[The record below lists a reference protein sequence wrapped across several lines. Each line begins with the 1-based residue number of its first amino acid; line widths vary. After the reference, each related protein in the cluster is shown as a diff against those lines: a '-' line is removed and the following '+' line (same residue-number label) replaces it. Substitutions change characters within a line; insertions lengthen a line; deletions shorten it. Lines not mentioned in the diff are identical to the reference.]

1 MSHNPFQS
9 LPNWI
14 QLGAFSLA
22 VNAGMINVLG
32 LLTLLHQSVSHMTG
46 NISILAMD
54 IVTGNIDHI
63 LFLTCILI
71 CYVLGSFYS
80 GFILGNANFQ
90 LGRRYGLPLMLVAL
104 SIFLCWVFLPYFPR
118 YALLWA
124 SCAMG
129 IQNAMVSHYKGTII
143 RTTHLSGVLTDLGLA
158 FGYIAR
164 GLKVDIR
171 RIILHFLLL
180 FGFFVGGLIASIIYP
195 YWGLQSFLFPV
206 ALTLCMSVVYWI
218 IYFRVRGTPYQE
230 HDPS

>member
-1 MSHNPFQS
+1 MSNNPFQS

-14 QLGAFSLA
+14 QLGAFFLA
-22 VNAGMINVLG
+22 TNAGMINVMG

-54 IVTGNIDHI
+54 TINGNIDHI
-63 LFLTCILI
+63 LFLSCILV

-80 GFILGNANFQ
+80 GFILGNATFQ
-90 LGRRYGLPLMLVAL
+90 LGRRYGLPLTLVAIC
-104 SIFLCWVFLPYFPR
+104 IFLCWLFLPYFPR

-129 IQNAMVSHYKGTII
+129 MQNAMVSHYKGTII

-164 GLKVDIR
+164 GLQVESRRIFLHLVLVLGFFLGGLVAAFIYPIFLLHSFLLPVALILCMSIVYWVIYFHFRSDIR
-171 RIILHFLLL
+171 R
-180 FGFFVGGLIASIIYP
+180 
-195 YWGLQSFLFPV
+195 
-206 ALTLCMSVVYWI
+206 
-218 IYFRVRGTPYQE
+218 E
-230 HDPS
+230 NDPS

>member
-1 MSHNPFQS
+1 MSIHPLQN

-14 QLGAFSLA
+14 QFGAFSLA

-54 IVTGNIDHI
+54 IINGDIDHI
-63 LFLTCILI
+63 LFLTCLII

-80 GFILGNANFQ
+80 GFILGNGHFQ
-90 LGRRYGLPLMLVAL
+90 LGRRYGLPLSLVSL
-104 SIFLCWVFLPYFPR
+104 SIFLCWLFLPYFPR

-129 IQNAMVSHYKGTII
+129 IQNAMVSHYKGAII

-164 GLKVDIR
+164 GLHTDKRKIFLHLVL
-171 RIILHFLLL
+171 ILGFL
-180 FGFFVGGLIASIIYP
+180 VGGLIAAIIYP
-195 YWGLQSFLFPV
+195 YFGLQSFLFPV
-206 ALTLCMSVVYWI
+206 ALTLVMSIVYWI
-218 IYFRVRGTPYQE
+218 IYFHFRSDIRRE
-230 HDPS
+230 NDPS